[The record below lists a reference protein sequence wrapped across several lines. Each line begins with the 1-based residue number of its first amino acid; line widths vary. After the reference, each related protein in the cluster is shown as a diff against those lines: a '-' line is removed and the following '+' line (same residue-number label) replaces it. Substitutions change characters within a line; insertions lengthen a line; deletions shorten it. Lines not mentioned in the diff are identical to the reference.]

1 MNISSA
7 PPLSPH
13 AQRHAGVSNHWTR
26 SVSDLAQRRGALVVG
41 LIGLVLFAFAVG
53 RFRSISDG
61 VARDGCVV
69 GYRGESYT
77 GRGAGADADAFRSL
91 LRGTGPSGQS
101 ESKKEFWAAFVGDS
115 IARNVLVAFMQSS
128 GVETESVT
136 FERHR
141 DFEHVADGIRW
152 TLHWAPFPRN
162 ASGVVASW
170 GLGRADRADKASN
183 NGTPD
188 VIVVSSSLWH
198 VLWVHDVD
206 GYREALGGLVALLGA
221 GDRVAV
227 LNAPKVYRELL
238 EDESKRRY
246 MTAGRI
252 DGYNAVLERAVCGAG
267 GVGRGERRRSP
278 QVVDVYG
285 ATAACGVGCSVDG
298 IHSRAEVYVERI
310 VPMVLDAVVTSSR
323 EDSFLSRFL
332 SRFLSISPSQR
343 ETSS

>member
-77 GRGAGADADAFRSL
+77 GGGADADADADADAFRSR

-152 TLHWAPFPRN
+152 TLHWAPFPGN

-170 GLGRADRADKASN
+170 GLGRADRADKTSN

-227 LNAPKVYRELL
+227 LNAPKVYSELL
-238 EDESKRRY
+238 EDESKRRF

-267 GVGRGERRRSP
+267 GVGRWERRRRRRRGP

-298 IHSRAEVYVERI
+298 IHSRAEVYVERL
-310 VPMVLDAVVTSSR
+310 VPMVLDATAVSA
-323 EDSFLSRFL
+323 
-332 SRFLSISPSQR
+332 
-343 ETSS
+343 

>member
-13 AQRHAGVSNHWTR
+13 AQRHAGVSNHWAR

-77 GRGAGADADAFRSL
+77 GGGADADADADADAFRSR

-152 TLHWAPFPRN
+152 TLHWAPFPGN

-206 GYREALGGLVALLGA
+206 GYREALDGLVALLGA

-227 LNAPKVYRELL
+227 LNAPKVYSELL
-238 EDESKRRY
+238 EDESKRRF

-267 GVGRGERRRSP
+267 GVGRGERRRRRRRRRGP

-298 IHSRAEVYVERI
+298 IHSRAEVYVERL
-310 VPMVLDAVVTSSR
+310 VPMVLDATAVSA
-323 EDSFLSRFL
+323 
-332 SRFLSISPSQR
+332 
-343 ETSS
+343 